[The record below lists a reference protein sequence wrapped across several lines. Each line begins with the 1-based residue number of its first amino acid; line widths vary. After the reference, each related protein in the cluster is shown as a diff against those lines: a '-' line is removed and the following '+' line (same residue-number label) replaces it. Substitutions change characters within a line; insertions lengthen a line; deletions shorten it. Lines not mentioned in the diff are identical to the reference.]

1 MSNYTLNIRPKRQAT
16 FPAELL
22 AKIGVT
28 VGDQLVAEV
37 SDKKILLKP
46 KKQVALDAFK
56 ALQKAVQESEVSEKE
71 MLESLEKEREEYVR
85 KKYPDLY

>member
-22 AKIGVT
+22 AKVGVA

-37 SDKKILLKP
+37 SDSKILLKP
-46 KKQVALDAFK
+46 KKQVALDALK
-56 ALQKAVQESEVSEKE
+56 EIQRIIKESGVPEEELQRAAQKDREKWAQ
-71 MLESLEKEREEYVR
+71 
-85 KKYPDLY
+85 KYASS